1 MQLFS
6 TNTFLMQN
14 GAGSSKNWLLTSVKY
29 ENGCFW
35 LINVFSEKWC
45 PQGRGMT
52 FQYFSMKT
60 FISQKQPFWYFT
72 DVETQFFELPAPFCI
87 RNVLVEKIALCVIQ
101 IVRSPPPCRGRGRAS
116 LTFCALLR
124 NIIIPGGAHGDYQP
138 RRFWCK
144 IELGVRKIGSW
155 RL

>member
-1 MQLFS
+1 
-6 TNTFLMQN
+6 MQN
-14 GAGSSKNWLLTSVKY
+14 WAGSSKNWVSTSVKY
-29 ENGCFW
+29 QNGCFW
-35 LINVFSEKWC
+35 LINVFIEKYWKVM
-45 PQGRGMT
+45 PRPWGHH
-52 FQYFSMKT
+52 FSLNT
-60 FISQKQPFWYFT
+60 FISQKQPFSYFT
-72 DVETQFFELPAPFCI
+72 DVKTQFFELPAPFCI